1 MKNFILTFLSTGT
14 VLYMIFTAIAN
25 SPWIPNWP
33 ESIADFY
40 IKLMIVIFIIMFFGF
55 NSKIN
60 NKNNNP
66 YLT

>member
-33 ESIADFY
+33 ESISDFY
-40 IKLMIVIFIIMFFGF
+40 VKLMVVIFFILLF
-55 NSKIN
+55 KPN
-60 NKNNNP
+60 NFKNNQNNTP